1 MLDGDMS
8 FVDFLRNKK
17 QNKYSNRLNELK
29 LSEWPFRISQH

>member
-29 LSEWPFRISQH
+29 S